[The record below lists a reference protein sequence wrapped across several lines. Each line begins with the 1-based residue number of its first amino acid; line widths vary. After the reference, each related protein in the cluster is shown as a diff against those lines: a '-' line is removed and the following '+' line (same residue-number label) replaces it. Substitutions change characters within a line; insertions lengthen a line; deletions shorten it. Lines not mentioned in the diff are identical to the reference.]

1 MVEQTDNEQTL
12 IGTTTWGVLKQWAMR
27 PDYRTQSWFAELEP
41 SDVATLERLRAL
53 EAARE
58 PARVLTPAE
67 LKQEAKEK
75 WKVSVRETFSGHQ
88 YDLMS

>member
-1 MVEQTDNEQTL
+1 
-12 IGTTTWGVLKQWAMR
+12 MR
-27 PDYRTQSWFAELEP
+27 PDYRAQSWFEELEP

-58 PARVLTPAE
+58 PARVLTSAE